1 MSDGG
6 LRAHLA
12 AARAQ
17 APALWLL
24 AVFALLPFSRSYELP
39 LLVMALLGLRHVPGL
54 FRAGAEPMQRLA
66 ALLFLGYWLP
76 ELLSAFDSIA
86 PDKSWTEVAAD
97 LRFLPVL
104 LYAQHGLAQPGR
116 ATFALRGLALL
127 VAVWTIDA
135 LIQAVAG
142 VSLGGANRVDRL
154 SGIFGD
160 DDLKLGAVMAALSPL
175 LLVAAQRRF
184 GWRGFALSALAL
196 AVVIGLA
203 GARAAWLSYA
213 GVLVL
218 LLWFMLPRLSQRLA
232 ALTVACALLL
242 GAGFALHHSSERF
255 AERVDRSAA
264 ALSGDPEALDHA
276 LSFRL
281 PIWRAAL
288 SMIAAHPV
296 NGVGVRGYRY
306 AYPEHAPSD
315 DRFVFEGERG
325 EQGAFHA
332 HQIVLE
338 ILSETGALGLL
349 CWLFA
354 VALGLRAL
362 RAASAD
368 ARLRAWPVSLALLTL
383 LFPLNTHYA
392 VYSSFLS
399 VLLFALL
406 ALWLGALSTRTSNAR

>member
-6 LRAHLA
+6 LRGHLA

-39 LLVMALLGLRHVPGL
+39 LLVMAVLGAKQVPGL
-54 FRAGAEPMQRLA
+54 FRAGGEPLQRLA

-76 ELLSAFDSIA
+76 QLISAFDSVA
-86 PDKSWTEVAAD
+86 PAKSWSEVAVD
-97 LRFLPVL
+97 LRFLPAL
-104 LYAQHGLAQPGR
+104 LYAQRGLAQPG
-116 ATFALRGLALL
+116 AAAFALRGLALL
-127 VAVWTIDA
+127 VALWTLDA
-135 LIQAVAG
+135 LVQAVAG

-175 LLVAAQRRF
+175 LLVIAHQRF

-196 AVVIGLA
+196 ALVIGLA

-213 GVLVL
+213 GVLAL
-218 LLWFMLPRLSQRLA
+218 LLWFALPRLPQRLA
-232 ALTVACALLL
+232 ALAVACALLL
-242 GAGFALHHSSERF
+242 GAGLVLHHSSERF
-255 AERVDRSAA
+255 AERIERSTA
-264 ALSGDPEALDHA
+264 ALAGDPAALDHA

-288 SMIAAHPV
+288 SMIEAHPV

-306 AYPEHAPSD
+306 AYPEHAPAG

-325 EQGAFHA
+325 AQGAFHA

-349 CWLFA
+349 CWLL
-354 VALGLRAL
+354 ALGLALRAL
-362 RAASAD
+362 RAAPLE
-368 ARLRAWPVSLALLTL
+368 AREQAWPASLALLAL

-406 ALWLGALSTRTSNAR
+406 ALWLGALSTRAPSVR